1 MQAAFIDKKW
11 GAAQSTHNC
20 WSSVRLWQWQLW
32 QLDTVLAILSI
43 AKLVDGLF
51 WSFKLLLT
59 QVDSVK
65 LRDGRRSSED
75 YGWPWPSL
83 VLCTQRNL
91 TLMALRQNDAGVGGE
106 GLSRVVIAI
115 VMVGQHSLGVVASW
129 CSLAHTWL
137 PTRGLLP
144 QNTQSLP
151 DIDDA
156 HAKLRQECLYVG
168 LQLPLSPQ

>member
-1 MQAAFIDKKW
+1 MCA
-11 GAAQSTHNC
+11 
-20 WSSVRLWQWQLW
+20 SSIHRQKVR
-32 QLDTVLAILSI
+32 
-43 AKLVDGLF
+43 
-51 WSFKLLLT
+51 
-59 QVDSVK
+59 
-65 LRDGRRSSED
+65 RRSIYSQLLIVSEALTVTIVTIGHCSG
-75 YGWPWPSL
+75 YTVNCKASRRTILILQIITYASWQCQTAGRKKILRGLWPWPSL